1 MAVLFISGAL
11 AFRYTAREFAPEPA
25 RRLDESLWIQEQNA
39 GTYTVASQS
48 CDEGDASDPNAYFNR
63 PFCVNE
69 MRWGFAAID
78 DPDKPLKHIQ
88 PVVHLNDKTRIG
100 TFIGMAP
107 DDLKKIGGIDFVDL
121 NLTDKDYWKL
131 GLTKVKT
138 PT

>member
-88 PVVHLNDKTRIG
+88 PVEEKSPEIQIACALARTEVPLAGNSASIGRSSLNASRE
-100 TFIGMAP
+100 FAQ
-107 DDLKKIGGIDFVDL
+107 LRL
-121 NLTDKDYWKL
+121 LTSL
-131 GLTKVKT
+131 
-138 PT
+138 